1 MYTDQNMDLLRRQGD
16 PLADAT
22 VEALFERGEVEKFN
36 TLMRWFTESG
46 QELPDGM
53 PEAARQYL
61 QETAAPPAWINW
73 EIMERARLFFIDNN
87 VHISTALA
95 FASMPLS
102 YAIPHV
108 AKLLSATH
116 SLEYPARRM
125 SETGQF
131 VVYLMRSD
139 AFESRSR
146 FIPAVQKVRLLHAS
160 VRYHLRREGL
170 WNEAIDGVPLCQ
182 EDMIGGQMCFSI
194 YVLDALH
201 RLGIHFGDDDAE
213 AYYYAWRVVGAM
225 LGCATEQSPPDLTAA
240 REWSDLY
247 ILRNLGPSA
256 EGVKLTEQLI
266 SLYEGVVPTTFFDP
280 VVAALIRYL
289 VGNTIADLL
298 QVPTSAW
305 DRVARTSPVMFD
317 FLERIEDSGPWGEW
331 VADKVGAV
339 VANLELSSLTR
350 GRVMHYAV
358 PPQLKKEYGVR
369 TPRRQ
374 RWQPPP
380 PSVHITRR
388 PAGSQGTI

>member
-1 MYTDQNMDLLRRQGD
+1 MYTHQTMDLLRRQGD
-16 PLADAT
+16 PLADTT
-22 VEALFERGEVEKFN
+22 VETLFERGEVEKFN

-46 QELPDGM
+46 QEPPDGM
-53 PEAARQYL
+53 PEAARHYL
-61 QETAAPPAWINW
+61 EETAAPPTWIDW

-131 VVYLMRSD
+131 VVYLMRTD
-139 AFESRSR
+139 AFEAKSR
-146 FIPAVQKVRLLHAS
+146 FVPAVQKVRLLHAS
-160 VRYHLRREGL
+160 VRHHLRREGR
-170 WNEAIDGVPLCQ
+170 WNEATAGVPLCQ

-194 YVLDALH
+194 CVLDALH
-201 RLGIHFGDDDAE
+201 RLGIHFSEDDAE
-213 AYYYAWRVVGAM
+213 AYFYAWRVVGAM
-225 LGCATEQSPPDLTAA
+225 LGCATEQSPADLTAA

-247 ILRNLGPSA
+247 LLRNLGPSE

-266 SLYEGVVPTTFFDP
+266 SLYEGVVPSTFFDP
-280 VVAALIRYL
+280 VVAALIRFL
-289 VGNTIADLL
+289 VGDTIADWL
-298 QVPTSAW
+298 QVPASAW
-305 DRVARTSPVMFD
+305 DRVARASPLMFD
-317 FLERIEDSGPWGEW
+317 FLERIENSGPWGEW
-331 VADKVGAV
+331 VADKAGAV

-350 GRVMHYAV
+350 GRVMHYAI
-358 PPQLKKEYGVR
+358 PPQLKKDYGVR

-380 PSVHITRR
+380 PSTHILRQPVR
-388 PAGSQGTI
+388 GGGTG